1 MEIGGYIMYN
11 FDQEPERRHL
21 VDESGL
27 NTFLSKLYGLMALA
41 VLVSA
46 VSSYLTMTVFA
57 KQMLNLMNHHPWA
70 MWFLLLL
77 PIALTLIINF
87 NATRSPGMSFVLL
100 MLTAIVYGVTFA
112 FIAGAYTGEDIAS
125 AASVFI
131 VMAILGTVTKRD
143 LSRIGSY
150 ASAALI
156 GLIVA
161 MLINLFLKNPTID
174 YIFSFI
180 AVIIFTILTA
190 WDAQRMKNIYLQFG
204 GEISANGLAVLGAL
218 QLYLDFV
225 NLFLQFLDIFGS
237 NDND

>member
-1 MEIGGYIMYN
+1 MYN
-11 FDQEPERRHL
+11 FDQQSERRRI

-27 NTFLSKLYGLMALA
+27 NIFLSKTYGFMALA

-46 VSSYLTMTVFA
+46 ISSYLTMTIFA
-57 KQMLNLMNHHPWA
+57 KQMTVLMVQHPWT
-70 MWFLLLL
+70 MWLLLL
-77 PIALTLIINF
+77 VPIALTFVINF
-87 NATRSPGMSFVLL
+87 RATRNPVASFILL
-100 MLTAIVYGVTFA
+100 MITAIIYGITFA

-125 AASVFI
+125 AFVASATVF
-131 VMAILGTVTKRD
+131 VTMAILGTVIKKD
-143 LSRIGSY
+143 LSRWGSY

-161 MLINLFLKNPTID
+161 MLVNLFLKNPMID

-204 GEISANGLAVLGAL
+204 NSGSTNGLAVLGTL

-225 NLFLQFLDIFGS
+225 NLFLQFLTIFGS
-237 NDND
+237 SDDNN

>member
-1 MEIGGYIMYN
+1 MYN
-11 FDQEPERRHL
+11 FDQQSERRRI

-27 NTFLSKLYGLMALA
+27 NIFLSKTYGFMALA

-46 VSSYLTMTVFA
+46 ISSYLTMTIFA
-57 KQMLNLMNHHPWA
+57 KQMTVLMVQHPWT
-70 MWFLLLL
+70 MWLLLL
-77 PIALTLIINF
+77 VPIALTFVINF
-87 NATRSPGMSFVLL
+87 RATRNPVASFILL
-100 MLTAIVYGVTFA
+100 MITAIIYGITFA

-125 AASVFI
+125 AFVASATVF
-131 VMAILGTVTKRD
+131 VTMAILGTVIKKD
-143 LSRIGSY
+143 LSRWGSY

-161 MLINLFLKNPTID
+161 MLVNLFLKNPMID

-204 GEISANGLAVLGAL
+204 DNGSTNGLAVLGAL

-225 NLFLQFLDIFGS
+225 NLFLQFLTIFGS
-237 NDND
+237 SDDNN